1 APAARGARAADP
13 SDGTRPADGTDVVV
27 HVEVRPLRAR
37 SGPGAPGGEAPSLAD
52 RLRDPA
58 VRDEVVARAEDW
70 VRCGWP
76 DARAR
81 VVVDG

>member
-1 APAARGARAADP
+1 ARAADQA
-13 SDGTRPADGTDVVV
+13 DGTRPADGTDVVV
-27 HVEVRPLRAR
+27 HVEVRPLHAP
-37 SGPGAPGGEAPSLAD
+37 SGPGASDDRAPSPAD

-76 DARAR
+76 GARAR
-81 VVVDG
+81 VVLDD

>member
-1 APAARGARAADP
+1 M
-13 SDGTRPADGTDVVV
+13 
-27 HVEVRPLRAR
+27 HVELRPLRAP
-37 SGPGAPGGEAPSLAD
+37 SGPGGEAPSLAD

-76 DARAR
+76 DAGVR
-81 VVVDG
+81 VVIDD

>member
-1 APAARGARAADP
+1 
-13 SDGTRPADGTDVVV
+13 
-27 HVEVRPLRAR
+27 
-37 SGPGAPGGEAPSLAD
+37 APGGEAPSLAD
-52 RLRDPA
+52 RSRDPA

>member
-1 APAARGARAADP
+1 MPTPVEEVCDTLLDTVVALAATGRRHLTPHQANALARAASP
-13 SDGTRPADGTDVVV
+13 TACAT
-27 HVEVRPLRAR
+27 
-37 SGPGAPGGEAPSLAD
+37 
-52 RLRDPA
+52 PA

-81 VVVDG
+81 VVIDG